1 MKTTKKLLKTLLMS
15 LMLVSCLGANAMAEE
30 GVTDSGNMNVNLD
43 LQTTFTWQI
52 PQGITI
58 DQSTLKGSRSLGG
71 GGNAGDK
78 GYAEV
83 ETRDA
88 RREADA
94 SKILNPHKFPLL
106 IIQ

>member
-43 LQTTFTWQI
+43 LQSTFTWQI

-58 DQSTLKGSRSLGG
+58 DQSTLKG
-71 GGNAGDK
+71 K
-78 GYAEV
+78 IFMK
-83 ETRDA
+83 
-88 RREADA
+88 
-94 SKILNPHKFPLL
+94 KILMSALPASPSIETKRFRL
-106 IIQ
+106 